1 MIRTS
6 GMSFPD
12 PSEKQAK
19 IIWSGLTIVSIAASI
34 GVIGGVLY
42 ALASLISHLS
52 PILMP
57 IAIAGILACLIDPL
71 VIFFE
76 KFKVPRFR
84 AILLVYIIAT
94 GLLLGM
100 LGTVLPAVYVQA
112 ASLISDSSGWGEKIQ
127 KILAESNQEPAE
139 KITKSGDGTNQP
151 VAVAAVTNTVV
162 TNAGP
167 SMSSISPNATPENA
181 IRPPGARESA
191 WYASVIGQVRAV
203 WGDPR
208 FKEHIKGME
217 ATAKQVLAK
226 VGDWLFNQFV
236 AVTHLLGWAIG
247 IVLIPV
253 YVFYFLMS
261 KKGILANWRDLLPI
275 HHESEFR
282 KDFIFIINSIN
293 EAMIV
298 FFRGQILVGF
308 ISGMLLSLVLWLQ
321 GVNYS
326 LLIGFIAAVVG
337 VVPYLGFLLS
347 MLLAIVVSAVQ
358 FGGDGTQVG
367 ITVGACLL
375 VHWAEGF
382 GYQPRIIGDRVGLH
396 PMVIIVALFLGATL
410 LGGLL
415 GGLLAIPLAAL
426 IKTLM
431 KRYVWV
437 KYRHEV
443 NEEPDEEEQPAAG

>member
-1 MIRTS
+1 
-6 GMSFPD
+6 MSFPD
-12 PSEKQAK
+12 PSEKQAR

-34 GVIGGVLY
+34 GVIGGVVY
-42 ALASLISHLS
+42 AIASLISHLS

-71 VIFFE
+71 VTFFE
-76 KFKVPRFR
+76 KFKIPRFR
-84 AILLVYIIAT
+84 AILLVYIIAS
-94 GLLLGM
+94 GMLLGM

-112 ASLISDSSGWGEKIQ
+112 ASLISDLPGWGEDFQ
-127 KILAESNQEPAE
+127 RILSESNQGAAAKNARNVE
-139 KITKSGDGTNQP
+139 GTNQP
-151 VAVAAVTNTVV
+151 VAVTVV

-167 SMSSISPNATPENA
+167 SFSNVSAHDTPENA
-181 IRPPGARESA
+181 LLPPGREAA
-191 WYASVIGQVRAV
+191 WYASVIDQVRSV
-203 WGDPR
+203 WNDPR
-208 FKEHIKGME
+208 FKKHIKGME

-226 VGDWLFNQFV
+226 IGDWLFNQFV

-253 YVFYFLMS
+253 YIFYFLMS
-261 KKGILANWRDLLPI
+261 KKGILANWKDLLPI

-282 KDFIFIINSIN
+282 KDFIFIVNSIN

-308 ISGMLLSLVLWLQ
+308 ISGILLSLVLWLQ

-326 LLIGFIAAVVG
+326 LLIGFIAAIVG

-367 ITVGACLL
+367 ITVGACLM

-410 LGGLL
+410 LGGLF

-437 KYRHEV
+437 KFRHEV
-443 NEEPDEEEQPAAG
+443 NEDPDEDEQPAAG